1 MDHTRLIK
9 RGGREIT
16 AVLRRR
22 NWSIFSVGLFSVFT
36 NLLMLTGPLFMLQIY
51 DRVLG
56 SRSEET
62 LVALLALVVL
72 LYGIMG
78 VLDFARG
85 RIAAQIGA
93 GLQAS
98 LDERVFSA
106 TLKRAVSAEARARP
120 DSGLQDLESMQRLL
134 ASPAL
139 FAVFDLPWTPIFLAA
154 IFVFHPLLGW
164 LALAGGALLIFLTV
178 LNQFSTRRPVF
189 EAGRA
194 TAQAH
199 ALSES
204 FRGQAEAVHGLGM
217 QDAALARWGDAR
229 GAALETNTR
238 AAHRTGF
245 FTSVTKTLRLFLQS
259 AMLALGAWLVL
270 QNELTAGAMIAGSIL
285 MGRALAPVEQA
296 IAQWALVLRARQG
309 RKALSLMLGAIPKTP
324 PRTDLPRPAA
334 YLELSKVTVVPP
346 GESLATLR
354 MVSFRVEPGQALAVI
369 GESASGKSTLAR
381 VLTGIWPAASG
392 NVRLDGAALEQYNAA
407 DLGRYVG
414 YLPQDV
420 ALFDGTISENI
431 ARLSLAPDAEKVIEA
446 AKLADAHDMIL
457 KLPDGYDTKIN
468 GGARLSG
475 GQKQRIGLARA
486 LYGDPVLLVLDEP
499 NSNLDSHGGIALDAA
514 INSFKAKGGAAIIM
528 AHRPSGIAACDLALV
543 LQEGIVAKFGPRDE
557 VLKAMT
563 QNYQTIAG
571 EMAPKAGA

>member
-1 MDHTRLIK
+1 MDHNRLMKLGSHEISAVIK
-9 RGGREIT
+9 RW
-16 AVLRRR
+16 
-22 NWSIFSVGLFSVFT
+22 NWSIFSIGIFSVFA

-62 LVALLALVVL
+62 LVALTLLVVL

-78 VLDFARG
+78 VLDYARG

-93 GLQAS
+93 GVQDA
-98 LDERVFSA
+98 LDERVFAA
-106 TLKRAVSAEARARP
+106 TLRRAVSSEARARP
-120 DSGLQDLESMQRLL
+120 DSGLQDLEAMQRLL

-139 FAVFDLPWTPIFLAA
+139 FAVFDLPWTPIFLTA
-154 IFVFHPLLGW
+154 IFIFHPMLGW
-164 LALAGGALLIFLTV
+164 LAVSGGALLIFLTI
-178 LNQFSTRRPVF
+178 LNQYLTRRPVL
-189 EAGRA
+189 EASRDA
-194 TAQAH
+194 AIAH

-204 FRGQAEAVHGLGM
+204 FRSQSEAVHGLGM
-217 QDAALARWGDAR
+217 QKAALSRWGKAR
-229 GAALETNTR
+229 STALESTIR

-245 FTSVTKTLRLFLQS
+245 FTTLTKTLRLFLQS
-259 AMLALGAWLVL
+259 AMLALGAYLVL
-270 QNELTAGAMIAGSIL
+270 QNEMTAGAMIAGSIL

-296 IAQWALVLRARQG
+296 IGQWSLVQRARQG
-309 RKALSLMLGAIPKTP
+309 RKSLSLMLGAIPEP
-324 PRTDLPRPAA
+324 IARTNLPRPKA

-346 GESLATLR
+346 GENMATLR

-381 VLTGIWPAASG
+381 VLTGIWPVVSG
-392 NVRLDGAALEQYNAA
+392 KIRLDGAAIEQYNAE
-407 DLGRYVG
+407 DLGRYIG

-431 ARLSLAPDAEKVIEA
+431 ARLSEAPDSEKVIA
-446 AKLADAHDMIL
+446 AAMLADAHEMIL

-486 LYGDPVLLVLDEP
+486 LYDDPVLLVLDEP
-499 NSNLDSHGGIALDAA
+499 NSNLDSHGGIALDTA
-514 INSFKAKGGAAIIM
+514 IEGFRAKGGAVVIM

-543 LQEGIVAKFGPRDE
+543 LSEGVVAKFGPRDE
-557 VLKAMT
+557 VIKAMT

-571 EMAPKAGA
+571 EMAPKGQP

>member
-1 MDHTRLIK
+1 MDQTRLIK
-9 RGGREIT
+9 VGNREIS
-16 AVLRRR
+16 AVLRRW
-22 NWSIFSVGLFSVFT
+22 NASIFSVGLFSVFA

-62 LVALLALVVL
+62 LVALFMLVVM
-72 LYGIMG
+72 LYAIMG
-78 VLDFARG
+78 VLDYARG

-93 GLQAS
+93 GVQS
-98 LDERVFSA
+98 MLDERVFEV
-106 TLKRAVSAEARARP
+106 TLKRAVAAEARAHP
-120 DSGLQDLESMQRLL
+120 DSGLQDLESIQRLL

-139 FAVFDLPWTPIFLAA
+139 FAVFDLPWTPIFLGA
-154 IFVFHPLLGW
+154 IFIFHPMLGW
-164 LALAGGALLIFLTV
+164 LALSGGALLIFITI
-178 LNQFSTRRPVF
+178 LNQYVTRRPVL
-189 EAGRA
+189 EAARDGAR
-194 TAQAH
+194 AH

-204 FRGQAEAVHGLGM
+204 FRSQSEVVHGLGM
-217 QDAALARWGDAR
+217 QSTALSRWGKAREAALVTA
-229 GAALETNTR
+229 TR

-245 FTSVTKTLRLFLQS
+245 FTSLTKTLRLFLQS
-259 AMLALGAWLVL
+259 AILALGAWLVL
-270 QNELTAGAMIAGSIL
+270 QNEMTAGAMIAGSIL

-296 IAQWALVLRARQG
+296 IAQWSVVQRARQG
-309 RKALSLMLGAIPKTP
+309 KKALSLMLGVIPVP
-324 PRTDLPRPAA
+324 AERTDLPRPKA

-346 GESLATLR
+346 GENMATLR

-381 VLTGIWPAASG
+381 VLTGIWPPVSG
-392 NVRLDGAALEQYNAA
+392 KIRLDGAALEQYRPS

-431 ARLSLAPDAEKVIEA
+431 ARLSLAPDSEKVIAA
-446 AKLADAHDMIL
+446 AKLADAHEMIL

-486 LYGDPVLLVLDEP
+486 LYDDPVLLVLDEP

-514 INSFKAKGGAAIIM
+514 INAFKAKGGAVVVM

-543 LQEGIVAKFGPRDE
+543 LAEGVVAKFGSRDE

-563 QNYQTIAG
+563 QNYATIAG
-571 EMAPKAGA
+571 EMAPKGDK

>member
-1 MDHTRLIK
+1 MDHTRLMKLGNREISAVIK
-9 RGGREIT
+9 RW
-16 AVLRRR
+16 
-22 NWSIFSVGLFSVFT
+22 NWSIFSIGVFSVFA

-56 SRSEET
+56 SRSQET
-62 LVALLALVVL
+62 LVALTLLVVL

-78 VLDFARG
+78 MLDFARG

-93 GLQAS
+93 GVQDA
-98 LDERVFSA
+98 LDERVFAA

-120 DSGLQDLESMQRLL
+120 DSALQDLEAMQRLL

-139 FAVFDLPWTPIFLAA
+139 FAVFDLPWTPVFLFA
-154 IFVFHPLLGW
+154 IFTFHWQLGW
-164 LALAGGALLIFLTV
+164 LALGGGAILVVLTF
-178 LNQFSTRRPVF
+178 LNQYLTRRPVL
-189 EAGRA
+189 EASRDA
-194 TAQAH
+194 AQAH

-204 FRGQAEAVHGLGM
+204 FRAQSEAVHGLGM
-217 QDAALARWGDAR
+217 QKAALSRWGKAR
-229 GAALETNTR
+229 AAALESATR

-245 FTSVTKTLRLFLQS
+245 FTTLTKTLRLFLQS
-259 AMLALGAWLVL
+259 AMLALGAYLVL
-270 QNELTAGAMIAGSIL
+270 QNQMTAGAMIAGSIL

-296 IAQWALVLRARQG
+296 IGQWSLVQRARQG
-309 RKALSLMLGAIPKTP
+309 RKALSLMLGAIPEP
-324 PRTDLPRPAA
+324 PARTDLPRPRA

-346 GESLATLR
+346 GENIATLR

-381 VLTGIWPAASG
+381 VLTGIWPVVSG
-392 NVRLDGAALEQYNAA
+392 KIRLDGAALDQYNAD
-407 DLGRYVG
+407 DLGHYIG

-431 ARLSLAPDAEKVIEA
+431 ARLSEAPDSEKVIEA
-446 AKLADAHDMIL
+446 AKLADAHEMIL
-457 KLPDGYDTKIN
+457 KLPQGYDTKIN

-486 LYGDPVLLVLDEP
+486 LYDNPVLLVLDEP
-499 NSNLDSHGGIALDAA
+499 NSNLDSHGGIALDKA
-514 INSFKAKGGAAIIM
+514 IEGFKAKGGAVVIM

-543 LQEGIVAKFGPRDE
+543 LSEGVVAKFGPRDE
-557 VLKAMT
+557 VIQAMT
-563 QNYQTIAG
+563 QNYRTIAG
-571 EMAPKAGA
+571 EMAPKGQP

>member
-1 MDHTRLIK
+1 MDHTRLMKI
-9 RGGREIT
+9 GSAEIS
-16 AVLRRR
+16 AVIRRWK
-22 NWSIFSVGLFSVFT
+22 WSLLSVGLFSVFT
-36 NLLMLTGPLFMLQIY
+36 NILMLTGPLFMLQVY

-62 LVALLALVVL
+62 LVALLMLVVL

-93 GLQAS
+93 GVQSS
-98 LDERVFSA
+98 LDDRVFA
-106 TLKRAVSAEARARP
+106 TTLKRAVSAEARARP
-120 DSGLQDLESMQRLL
+120 DSALQDLESMQRLL

-154 IFVFHPLLGW
+154 IFIFHPLLGW
-164 LALAGGALLIFLTV
+164 LALGGGALLVVITI
-178 LNQFSTRRPVF
+178 LNQYSTRRPVM
-189 EAGRA
+189 EAGRDS
-194 TAQAH
+194 AQSH

-204 FRGQAEAVHGLGM
+204 FRGQAEAVNGLGM
-217 QDAALARWGDAR
+217 QQAALTRWGRAR
-229 GAALETNTR
+229 NAALETNIR

-245 FTSVTKTLRLFLQS
+245 FTTLTKTLRLFLQS

-296 IAQWALVLRARQG
+296 IAQWSLVQRARQG
-309 RKALSLMLGAIPKTP
+309 RKMLSLTLGAMPETP
-324 PRTDLPRPAA
+324 ARTDLPRPKA
-334 YLELSKVTVVPP
+334 YLELAKVTVVPP
-346 GESLATLR
+346 GENMATLR

-381 VLTGIWPAASG
+381 VLTGIWPVVSG
-392 NVRLDGAALEQYNAA
+392 KIRLDGAALDNYSEA
-407 DLGRYVG
+407 DLGRYIG

-431 ARLSLAPDAEKVIEA
+431 ARLSLTPDSEKVIKA
-446 AKLADAHDMIL
+446 AKAADAHEMIL
-457 KLPDGYDTKIN
+457 KLSEGYDTKIS

-486 LYGDPVLLVLDEP
+486 LYDDPVLLVLDEP
-499 NSNLDSHGGIALDAA
+499 NANLDSHGGIALDAA
-514 INSFKAKGGAAIIM
+514 INAFKAGGGAVVIM

-543 LQEGIVAKFGPRDE
+543 LQEGVVAKFGPRDE
-557 VLKAMT
+557 VIKAMT

-571 EMAPKAGA
+571 EMAPKAGV

>member
-1 MDHTRLIK
+1 MDHTRLMK
-9 RGGREIT
+9 TGRQEIS
-16 AVLRRR
+16 AVLKRWRGAML
-22 NWSIFSVGLFSVFT
+22 SIGLFSAFT
-36 NLLMLTGPLFMLQIY
+36 NLLMLTGPLFMLQVY

-62 LVALLALVVL
+62 LVALLMLVVL
-72 LYGIMG
+72 LYGIFG
-78 VLDFARG
+78 LLDFARG

-93 GLQAS
+93 GFQAA
-98 LDERVFSA
+98 LDERVFDV
-106 TLKRAVSAEARARP
+106 TLKRAVAAEARARP
-120 DSGLQDLESMQRLL
+120 DSGLQDLESIQRLL

-154 IFVFHPLLGW
+154 IFMFHPLLGW
-164 LALAGGALLIFLTV
+164 LALGGGAVLVLITV
-178 LNQFSTRRPVF
+178 LNQYLSRRPVF
-189 EAGRA
+189 EASRDAARA
-194 TAQAH
+194 Q
-199 ALSES
+199 ALSEN
-204 FRGQAEAVHGLGM
+204 FRGQSEAVHGLGM
-217 QDAALARWGDAR
+217 QDAALARWGHAR
-229 GAALETNTR
+229 EAALVTNTR
-238 AAHRTGF
+238 AAHRIGF
-245 FTSVTKTLRLFLQS
+245 FSALTKTLRLFLQS

-270 QNELTAGAMIAGSIL
+270 QNEMTAGAMIAGSIL
-285 MGRALAPVEQA
+285 MGRALAPVEQS
-296 IAQWALVLRARQG
+296 IAQWSLVQRARQG
-309 RKALSLMLGAIPKTP
+309 KKALSLLLGSMPEAPV
-324 PRTDLPRPAA
+324 RTELPRPKA
-334 YLELSKVTVVPP
+334 YLDLSKVTVVPP
-346 GESLATLR
+346 GENTATLR

-381 VLTGIWPAASG
+381 VLTGIWQPVSG
-392 NVRLDGAALEQYNAA
+392 KIRLDGASLEQYNPR

-431 ARLSLAPDAEKVIEA
+431 ARLNQSPDAEMVITA
-446 AKLADAHDMIL
+446 AKLADAHEMIL

-475 GQKQRIGLARA
+475 GQKQRIALARA

-514 INSFKAKGGAAIIM
+514 INAFKAKGGAVVIM

-543 LQEGIVAKFGPRDE
+543 LQDGIVAKFGPRDQVIRE
-557 VLKAMT
+557 MT

-571 EMAPKAGA
+571 EMAVKGGN